1 MRFLRPNVRVMETAR
16 LVILLGT
23 ENKFVPRRDKMD
35 REMRG
40 YARRL
45 SREMRKI
52 L

>member
-40 YARRL
+40 YAEEN
-45 SREMRKI
+45 S
-52 L
+52 